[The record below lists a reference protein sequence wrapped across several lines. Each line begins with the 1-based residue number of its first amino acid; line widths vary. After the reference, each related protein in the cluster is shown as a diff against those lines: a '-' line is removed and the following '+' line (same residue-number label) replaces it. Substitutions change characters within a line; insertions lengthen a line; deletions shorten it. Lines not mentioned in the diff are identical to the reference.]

1 MPDFQ
6 SISITDLAD
15 ASVTV
20 PRFQV
25 SCQVKDSQTG
35 AILSD
40 FTGANA
46 LTFPN
51 ALGTLTAQQKRSL
64 LRGLVRR
71 MILMKAGLDDGSISD
86 F

>member
-6 SISITDLAD
+6 SLGITDLAD

-20 PRFQV
+20 PRFQI
-25 SCQVKDSQTG
+25 SCKVTDSQTG
-35 AILSD
+35 AVLSD

-51 ALGTLTAQQKRSL
+51 ALATLTAQQKKTL
-64 LRGLVRR
+64 LRGLVKR
-71 MILMKAGLDDGSISD
+71 MILMKAGLDDGMISD